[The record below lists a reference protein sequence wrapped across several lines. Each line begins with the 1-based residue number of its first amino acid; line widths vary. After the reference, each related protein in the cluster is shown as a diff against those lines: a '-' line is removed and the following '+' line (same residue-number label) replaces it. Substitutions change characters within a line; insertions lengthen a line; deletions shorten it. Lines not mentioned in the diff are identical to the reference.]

1 VLNGLA
7 LRIENGA
14 LGHDPDVSFHGESI
28 AGPGFSLEGEECL
41 RKRFRG
47 C

>member
-14 LGHDPDVSFHGESI
+14 FWHHPYVCFHGASI
-28 AGPGFSLEGEECL
+28 TGERRFTKAIWRRTPRGGF
-41 RKRFRG
+41 
-47 C
+47 